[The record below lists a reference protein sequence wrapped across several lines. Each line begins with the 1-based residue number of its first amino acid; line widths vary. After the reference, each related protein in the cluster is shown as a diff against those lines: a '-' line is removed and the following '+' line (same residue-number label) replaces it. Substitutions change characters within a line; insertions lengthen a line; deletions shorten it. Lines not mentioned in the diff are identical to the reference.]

1 MATLVAAD
9 LLSLEPLIEV
19 TRPVILKLSILFGG
33 IFGLYII
40 LILVRVH
47 YERKKI
53 KLLQDIRYNLDK
65 LNTHYGLNTSRS
77 RKDFWGRMWTKIRG
91 K

>member
-1 MATLVAAD
+1 MVTPVATD
-9 LLSLEPLIEV
+9 LLGLEPLIEV
-19 TRPVILKLSILFGG
+19 ARPVILKLSIFFGG
-33 IFGLYII
+33 IVGLCII
-40 LILVRVH
+40 LILIRVH

-65 LNTHYGLNTSRS
+65 LNIHYGLTNSRS
-77 RKDFWGRMWTKIRG
+77 RKDFLERVWNKIRG